1 MRSKF
6 EKFSLIIGGA
16 IIGILFTF
24 NFPVFA
30 DKDNPNNLPI
40 DKLRTFAEVFGKIKT
55 DYVDQI
61 GDPELLDEALKGMM
75 SGLDPHSV
83 YLDKDKYKDLS
94 QGTAGE
100 FGGLGIEVGMKD
112 GFVEV
117 ITPIEDTPAYN
128 AGLKSGDLIIKL
140 DDTNIGEVSLPQ
152 SQKSINSLQLRP

>member
-1 MRSKF
+1 MRLKF
-6 EKFSLIIGGA
+6 EKFSLVIGGV

-30 DKDNPNNLPI
+30 DKNNPNNLPI

-61 GDPELLDEALKGMM
+61 GDPKLLDEALKGMM

-112 GFVEV
+112 G
-117 ITPIEDTPAYN
+117 
-128 AGLKSGDLIIKL
+128 L
-140 DDTNIGEVSLPQ
+140 
-152 SQKSINSLQLRP
+152 

>member
-1 MRSKF
+1 M
-6 EKFSLIIGGA
+6 L
-16 IIGILFTF
+16 
-24 NFPVFA
+24 
-30 DKDNPNNLPI
+30 
-40 DKLRTFAEVFGKIKT
+40 
-55 DYVDQI
+55 
-61 GDPELLDEALKGMM
+61 

-117 ITPIEDTPAYN
+117 ITPIEDTPAFN

-140 DDTNIGEVSLPQ
+140 DDTLVKGLTLNDAVKLMRGKPGT
-152 SQKSINSLQLRP
+152 SIDIRVLRQDVVDPIDIKITFTQYLFSFF